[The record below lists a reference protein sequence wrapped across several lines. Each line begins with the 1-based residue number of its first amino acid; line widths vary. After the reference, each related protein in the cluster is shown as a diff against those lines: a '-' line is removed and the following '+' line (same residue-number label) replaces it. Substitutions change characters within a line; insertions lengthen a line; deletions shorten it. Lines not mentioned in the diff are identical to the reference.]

1 MDIVGAGWAF
11 PAALTA
17 DGRVALT
24 TGHDEV
30 AQAIRLVL
38 ATRPGERPM
47 RPEFGCAIHELVF
60 DPLDAGT
67 VSRADQAVREALERW
82 EPRIDLDDLVFSAD
96 QEDPAVLYIDVRYRL
111 RGTSDPRNL
120 VFPFYLVPPTPPAPL
135 PDEPAAMVTA
145 PVAAGYRPDVA
156 ADVR

>member
-17 DGRVALT
+17 DGRVALA

-30 AQAIRLVL
+30 AQAIHLVL

-47 RPEFGCAIHELVF
+47 RPEFGCALHELVF

-67 VSRADQAVREALERW
+67 VSRAEQAVRAALERW
-82 EPRIDLDDLVFSAD
+82 EPRIDLDDLVFGAD
-96 QEDPAVLYIDVRYRL
+96 QEDSAVLYIDVRYRL

-120 VFPFYLVPPTPPAPL
+120 VFPFYLLPPPDRTPS
-135 PDEPAAMVTA
+135 PAAVE
-145 PVAAGYRPDVA
+145 AAVGDGHRSGA
-156 ADVR
+156 EAGAR